1 MKEHE
6 IKIFAGTSSFKLANK
21 IADKLGTKLG
31 DRDIIKKKK
40 NFLYEN
46 FCTPFC
52 HFFLASAFAFWH
64 EKRIFAGYEV

>member
-31 DRDIIKKKK
+31 DRAVSYTHLTLPT
-40 NFLYEN
+40 N
-46 FCTPFC
+46 
-52 HFFLASAFAFWH
+52 
-64 EKRIFAGYEV
+64 

>member
-31 DRDIIKKKK
+31 DRDIIK
-40 NFLYEN
+40 FADGEF
-46 FCTPFC
+46 FCK
-52 HFFLASAFAFWH
+52 S
-64 EKRIFAGYEV
+64 